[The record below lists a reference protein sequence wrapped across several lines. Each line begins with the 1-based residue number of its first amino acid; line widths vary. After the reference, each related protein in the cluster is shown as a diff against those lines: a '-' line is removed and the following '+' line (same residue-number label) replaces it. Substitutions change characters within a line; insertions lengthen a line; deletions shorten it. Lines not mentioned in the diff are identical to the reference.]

1 MRSSMVSI
9 IRNLSACEDP
19 STCGVVMLS
28 RVTALEAVV
37 PDIVVVKENLNDVE
51 RVRHNHASSATLE
64 SASRVR

>member
-1 MRSSMVSI
+1 
-9 IRNLSACEDP
+9 
-19 STCGVVMLS
+19 MLS